1 MEEKNMNVSDLCKIS
16 TEAYNF
22 ITQKLED
29 ERGKGRAFDVLA
41 VLAIVH
47 RILFARMEHECG
59 IDEARMLTEGFIELV
74 ENTFAEGAW
83 DFENER
89 MK

>member
-29 ERGKGRAFDVLA
+29 ERGEGRAFDVLA

-47 RILFARMEHECG
+47 RMLFARIECEFG

-74 ENTFAEGAW
+74 EKTFEEGAW